1 MAETFRMPDQLTG
14 LELRSLITSGGDLRI
29 SLEPVTTELPGE
41 GELVV
46 RIEAAPIN
54 PSDLGLLLGPADI
67 ATIVVQGEGD
77 GRTLTAKVPQERLPV
92 VAARLDQSMPVG
104 NEGAGVVVSAGPDLQ
119 HLVGRTVGMIGGAM
133 YAQYRRIAARDCIVL
148 PEGATP
154 AEGASLFVNPLTALG
169 FVETMRM
176 EGHTA
181 IVHTAAASNLGQ
193 MLVRICHADQVPLVN
208 IVRSSEQEA
217 LLRNLGAVHVVN
229 SSEPDFSA
237 KLEDALA
244 ATGATIAFDAI
255 GGGKLA
261 SQILT
266 AMERVASRALG
277 SYNRYGSNTFKQVYI
292 YGALDLAPTT
302 LTRSFGFSW
311 GIGGWLLFPF
321 LQKAGAETG
330 QRLRDRVAAEYNT
343 TFASHY
349 TDTISLRDVLEPDN
363 VRAYERKSTGTKY
376 LINPQL

>member
-1 MAETFRMPDQLTG
+1 MPDQLTG

-29 SLEPVTTELPGE
+29 SLEAVTTELPGE

-67 ATIVVQGEGD
+67 ATIAIQGEGD
-77 GRTLTAKVPQERLPV
+77 ATALTAKVPRERLPI
-92 VAARLDQSMPVG
+92 VAARLDQSLPVG

-133 YAQYRRIAARDCIVL
+133 YAQYRRIAVRDCIVL

-193 MLVRICHADQVPLVN
+193 MLVRICQADQVPLVN
-208 IVRSSEQEA
+208 IVRSAEQEA

-229 SSEPDFSA
+229 SGDADFMA

-266 AMERVASRALG
+266 AMERVANRALG

-311 GIGGWLLFPF
+311 SIGGWLLFPF
-321 LQKAGAETG
+321 LQKAGAETA
-330 QRLRDRVAAEYNT
+330 QRLRDRAAAEYNT